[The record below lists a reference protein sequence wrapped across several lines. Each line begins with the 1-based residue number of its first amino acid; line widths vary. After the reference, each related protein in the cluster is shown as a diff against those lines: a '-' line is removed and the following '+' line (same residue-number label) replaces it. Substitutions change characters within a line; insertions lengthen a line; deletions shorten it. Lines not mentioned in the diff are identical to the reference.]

1 MEIAVARY
9 DAKTSRKGQT
19 TIPAEVRQLIG
30 LEPGG
35 TVQYVTSAAGE
46 VRVIA
51 KKKGLQDIKGLF
63 AHGGRPVDIEQ
74 AIIDSVSARTTP
86 KRAEGDR

>member
-1 MEIAVARY
+1 MARY

-35 TVQYVTSAAGE
+35 TVQYVTTAAGD

-51 KKKGLQDIKGLF
+51 KRKGLQDIKGLF
-63 AHGGRPVDIEQ
+63 AHGGLPIDIEQ
-74 AIIDSVSARTTP
+74 AILDSVAARAHPNRTERDP
-86 KRAEGDR
+86 